1 MCGGLDGGRGREKA
15 NVVAGGAA
23 AAAAAAA
30 VVGVA
35 SIIIAAS
42 MPPSPLPPPRP
53 NPLSAKP
60 LAEAPAVVALLVFG
74 DFGKGGRASSSS
86 WL

>member
-1 MCGGLDGGRGREKA
+1 MKEQHDGQLFGSEDRTALDDDS
-15 NVVAGGAA
+15 V
-23 AAAAAAA
+23 
-30 VVGVA
+30 
-35 SIIIAAS
+35 
-42 MPPSPLPPPRP
+42 P